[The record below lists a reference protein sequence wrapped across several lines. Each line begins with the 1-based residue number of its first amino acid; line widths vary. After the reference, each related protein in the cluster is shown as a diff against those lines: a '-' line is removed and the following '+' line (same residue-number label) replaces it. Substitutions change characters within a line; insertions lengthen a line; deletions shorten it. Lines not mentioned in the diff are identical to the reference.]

1 MDSSEH
7 GSSKSSTGVTS
18 GGTLPPGLTEEEA
31 EEIQVELT
39 KVEDEIQ
46 TLRQVLVVKE
56 RHATE
61 LKRRLGIGPLSE
73 IKQNFTKGWHEVQCS
88 NAYMRTSQ
96 TFGDLNGRVSSSNL
110 YLTASAT
117 FEEIGRS
124 DAYKK
129 TQETLSQAGHM
140 TSAAF
145 SSMGSAIR
153 NRFGEIR
160 ALPYSN
166 SGSNFSMRHSLSMP
180 AMRNSPSFKSFEDK
194 VENMKYKV
202 MGRSNGESDHSPTSN
217 NAPF

>member
-7 GSSKSSTGVTS
+7 GSSKSSTGEAS
-18 GGTLPPGLTEEEA
+18 AGTLPPGLTEEEA

-46 TLRQVLVVKE
+46 TLRQVIVVKE
-56 RHATE
+56 RHAAE

-73 IKQNFTKGWHEVQCS
+73 IKQNLTKGWHEVQCS
-88 NAYMRTSQ
+88 NPYMRTSQ
-96 TFGDLNGRVSSSNL
+96 TLGDLNRRVSSSNL

-117 FEEIGRS
+117 LEEIGRS
-124 DAYKK
+124 DAYKR

-145 SSMGSAIR
+145 SSVGSAIR
-153 NRFGEIR
+153 NRFGEM
-160 ALPYSN
+160 S
-166 SGSNFSMRHSLSMP
+166 SNFSMRHSLSMP

>member
-7 GSSKSSTGVTS
+7 GSSVLSTGVAS

-46 TLRQVLVVKE
+46 TLRQVLVAKE
-56 RHATE
+56 RHAAE
-61 LKRRLGIGPLSE
+61 LKRRLGISPLSE

-88 NAYMRTSQ
+88 NAYKR
-96 TFGDLNGRVSSSNL
+96 
-110 YLTASAT
+110 
-117 FEEIGRS
+117 
-124 DAYKK
+124 
-129 TQETLSQAGHM
+129 TQETLSQAGHV

-145 SSMGSAIR
+145 SSVGSAIR
-153 NRFGEIR
+153 NQFGEMR

-166 SGSNFSMRHSLSMP
+166 SGSNFSMPHSLSMP

>member
-7 GSSKSSTGVTS
+7 GSSVLSTGVAS

-46 TLRQVLVVKE
+46 TLRQVLVAKE
-56 RHATE
+56 RHAAE
-61 LKRRLGIGPLSE
+61 LKRRLGISPLSE

-88 NAYMRTSQ
+88 NAY
-96 TFGDLNGRVSSSNL
+96 
-110 YLTASAT
+110 LTASAT

-124 DAYKK
+124 DAYKR
-129 TQETLSQAGHM
+129 TQETLSQAGHV

-145 SSMGSAIR
+145 SSVGSAIR
-153 NRFGEIR
+153 NQFGEMR

-166 SGSNFSMRHSLSMP
+166 SGSNFSMPHSLSMP

>member
-7 GSSKSSTGVTS
+7 GSSVLSTGVAS

-46 TLRQVLVVKE
+46 TLRQVLVAKE
-56 RHATE
+56 RHAAE
-61 LKRRLGIGPLSE
+61 LKRRLGISPLSE

-88 NAYMRTSQ
+88 NAY
-96 TFGDLNGRVSSSNL
+96 
-110 YLTASAT
+110 LTASAT

-124 DAYKK
+124 DAYKR
-129 TQETLSQAGHM
+129 TQETLSQAGHV

-145 SSMGSAIR
+145 SSVGSAIR
-153 NRFGEIR
+153 NQFGEM
-160 ALPYSN
+160 S
-166 SGSNFSMRHSLSMP
+166 SNFSMPHSLSMP

>member
-7 GSSKSSTGVTS
+7 GSSVSSIDVAS
-18 GGTLPPGLTEEEA
+18 GGNLPPGLTEEEA
-31 EEIQVELT
+31 EEMQVELT

-46 TLRQVLVVKE
+46 TLRQVLVAKE
-56 RHATE
+56 RHAAE
-61 LKRRLGIGPLSE
+61 LKRRLGISPLSE

-96 TFGDLNGRVSSSNL
+96 TLGDLNRRVTSSNL
-110 YLTASAT
+110 YLTASST
-117 FEEIGRS
+117 LEEIGRS
-124 DAYKK
+124 DAYKR

-153 NRFGEIR
+153 NQFGEM
-160 ALPYSN
+160 
-166 SGSNFSMRHSLSMP
+166 SNFSMHHSLSMP
-180 AMRNSPSFKSFEDK
+180 AMRNSPSFKTFEDK
-194 VENMKYKV
+194 VENMKDKV

-217 NAPF
+217 NTPF

>member
-1 MDSSEH
+1 MESSEH
-7 GSSKSSTGVTS
+7 GPSVTSPGVAS

-31 EEIQVELT
+31 EEIQVELI

-46 TLRQVLVVKE
+46 TLRQVLVAKE
-56 RHATE
+56 RHAAE
-61 LKRRLGIGPLSE
+61 LKRRLGISPLSE
-73 IKQNFTKGWHEVQCS
+73 IKQNLTKGWHDVQCS

-96 TFGDLNGRVSSSNL
+96 TLGDLNRRVASSNL
-110 YLTASAT
+110 YLTASST
-117 FEEIGRS
+117 LEEIGRS
-124 DAYKK
+124 DAYKR
-129 TQETLSQAGHM
+129 TQETLSQAGQM

-145 SSMGSAIR
+145 STVGSAIR
-153 NRFGEIR
+153 NRFGEM
-160 ALPYSN
+160 S
-166 SGSNFSMRHSLSMP
+166 SNFSMRHSLSMP

>member
-7 GSSKSSTGVTS
+7 GSSVLSTGVAS

-46 TLRQVLVVKE
+46 TLRQVLVAKE
-56 RHATE
+56 RHAAE
-61 LKRRLGIGPLSE
+61 LKRRLGISPLSE

-88 NAYMRTSQ
+88 NAYMTTSQ
-96 TFGDLNGRVSSSNL
+96 TLGDLNHRVTSSNL

-124 DAYKK
+124 DAYKR
-129 TQETLSQAGHM
+129 TQETLSQAGHV

-145 SSMGSAIR
+145 SSVGSAIR
-153 NRFGEIR
+153 NQFGEM
-160 ALPYSN
+160 
-166 SGSNFSMRHSLSMP
+166 SNFSMPHSLSMP

>member
-1 MDSSEH
+1 MESSEH
-7 GSSKSSTGVTS
+7 GPSVTSPGVAS

-31 EEIQVELT
+31 EEIQVELI

-46 TLRQVLVVKE
+46 TLRQVLVAKE
-56 RHATE
+56 RHAAE
-61 LKRRLGIGPLSE
+61 LKRRLGISPLSE
-73 IKQNFTKGWHEVQCS
+73 IKQNLTKGWHDVQCS
-88 NAYMRTSQ
+88 NAY
-96 TFGDLNGRVSSSNL
+96 
-110 YLTASAT
+110 LTASST
-117 FEEIGRS
+117 LEEIGRS
-124 DAYKK
+124 DAYKR
-129 TQETLSQAGHM
+129 TQETLSQAGQM

-145 SSMGSAIR
+145 STVGSAIR
-153 NRFGEIR
+153 NRFGEMR

>member
-7 GSSKSSTGVTS
+7 GSPVTS
-18 GGTLPPGLTEEEA
+18 PGVAIGGTLPPGLTEEEA

-39 KVEDEIQ
+39 KVDDEIQ
-46 TLRQVLVVKE
+46 TLRQVLMAKE
-56 RHATE
+56 RHAAE
-61 LKRRLGIGPLSE
+61 LKRRLGISPLSE
-73 IKQNFTKGWHEVQCS
+73 IKQNITKGWHDVQCS

-96 TFGDLNGRVSSSNL
+96 TLGDLNRRVTSSNL

-117 FEEIGRS
+117 LEDIGRS
-124 DAYKK
+124 DAYKR
-129 TQETLSQAGHM
+129 TQETLSQAGQM

-145 SSMGSAIR
+145 STVGSAIR
-153 NRFGEIR
+153 NRFGEMR

-166 SGSNFSMRHSLSMP
+166 SG
-180 AMRNSPSFKSFEDK
+180 NSPSFKTFEDK

-202 MGRSNGESDHSPTSN
+202 MGRSNGESDNSPTSN